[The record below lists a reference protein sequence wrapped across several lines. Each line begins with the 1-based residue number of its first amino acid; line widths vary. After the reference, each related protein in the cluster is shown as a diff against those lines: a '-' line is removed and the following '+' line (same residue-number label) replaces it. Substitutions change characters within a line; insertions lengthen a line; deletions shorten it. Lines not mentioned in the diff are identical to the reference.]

1 MEGVNATESG
11 ALIILR
17 GDIAW
22 EPLFDP
28 QLAVDRGTAI
38 FRLCAV
44 WLLMWVVMFAPPHD
58 MLPRPAHARSA
69 RRRPSHARPRVDAP
83 EADVH
88 RAVRALRRSSVQQG
102 RQARLRLGQP
112 AVRQGVPGEA
122 QGEDAQHRVRHLL
135 LRARERVGPV
145 HEQHEVDVVRWLQGP
160 GHADDADVPERRM
173 PWRLPA
179 VRAQGS
185 RHDHDAHSSP
195 GSPAHP
201 PTHHPLTTHPPPTS
215 RRLPAPTATKVS
227 FEDNWVVEVCT
238 SGTYDANA
246 GYEWNPI
253 YAMVG
258 RTKESKVIVPRAF
271 SLTRVTDDRLAPR

>member
-1 MEGVNATESG
+1 MELHETNDVAQGASLLRAMEGVVATDSG

-17 GDIAW
+17 GDIRW
-22 EPLFDP
+22 EPTFDP

-160 GHADDADVPERRM
+160 GHADDADVPERRL

-185 RHDHDAHSSP
+185 RHDQRPLITRIPRASARS
-195 GSPAHP
+195 P
-201 PTHHPLTTHPPPTS
+201 PTHHAPTTHFAAAAGCARSASRTTGSSRYVPPVPTMPTPAMNGTPFTPWWGAGS
-215 RRLPAPTATKVS
+215 RAT
-227 FEDNWVVEVCT
+227 
-238 SGTYDANA
+238 
-246 GYEWNPI
+246 
-253 YAMVG
+253 
-258 RTKESKVIVPRAF
+258 
-271 SLTRVTDDRLAPR
+271 